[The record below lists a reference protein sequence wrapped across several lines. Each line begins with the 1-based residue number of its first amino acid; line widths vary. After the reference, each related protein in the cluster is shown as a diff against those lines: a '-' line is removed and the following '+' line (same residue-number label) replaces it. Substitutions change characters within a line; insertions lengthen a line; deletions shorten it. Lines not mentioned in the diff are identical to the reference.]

1 MQQRGHSNHICPL
14 SGYMQLS
21 AEEGLKH
28 VTFSLVLHKKLSS
41 KLALQ
46 VNLVFAY
53 PNTHSTR
60 RCTHPHNTHT
70 CMPSP
75 HLSLQAHAEITLHI
89 PTDWSAPVGPPLPG
103 EGEVRSIAMAT
114 KAEVTAK
121 GEEDQEC
128 SPEGRNEK
136 EELLRHIRE
145 NSLTVE
151 GIVCVSVR
159 EVCVCV
165 CVCPSMCVC
174 LYVCVSV

>member
-1 MQQRGHSNHICPL
+1 
-14 SGYMQLS
+14 
-21 AEEGLKH
+21 
-28 VTFSLVLHKKLSS
+28 
-41 KLALQ
+41 
-46 VNLVFAY
+46 
-53 PNTHSTR
+53 
-60 RCTHPHNTHT
+60 
-70 CMPSP
+70 
-75 HLSLQAHAEITLHI
+75 
-89 PTDWSAPVGPPLPG
+89 
-103 EGEVRSIAMAT
+103 MAT

-165 CVCPSMCVC
+165 RPCVCVC
-174 LYVCVSV
+174 MSVCRCERGSVRVCV